1 MQSTTEY
8 SLYIGVIGSGIVG
21 SPVARCISTMGTTG
35 PCFRNA
41 QYTKERERG
50 ERKIYIQRERKRE
63 GKHFEKYIRMEL
75 PLFNL

>member
-1 MQSTTEY
+1 
-8 SLYIGVIGSGIVG
+8 
-21 SPVARCISTMGTTG
+21 MGTTG